1 MTNTTPGKKTSRW
14 STSSLERKL
23 SWVWSQSSFESD
35 GFQTATAPRTGEADS
50 NESNRVPLLPG
61 GPLWPLSWIQH
72 RLLLWD
78 HLLVHHRP
86 LKVPALIDF
95 FAFFLQL
102 SDVQEHWEKCAQII
116 FSLAILIVTIC
127 GRAQFQINAALLCTF
142 VSWTTKTWRKGGNS
156 ARPLSKDIVV
166 LSVKTNLF
174 VCVDVAP
181 KKTSPIQLWPR
192 WNPWTPCI

>member
-1 MTNTTPGKKTSRW
+1 MYQSIIPELERQIRMSPTEFI
-14 STSSLERKL
+14 SSLGGLFGLCLGFSIASFFEIIYWFTIVL
-23 SWVWSQSSFESD
+23 SRFLSLLYFDCCYLFTIVWCS
-35 GFQTATAPRTGEADS
+35 GTLGEVCA
-50 NESNRVPLLPG
+50 NKMYF
-61 GPLWPLSWIQH
+61 H
-72 RLLLWD
+72 R
-78 HLLVHHRP
+78 
-86 LKVPALIDF
+86 
-95 FAFFLQL
+95 
-102 SDVQEHWEKCAQII
+102 
-116 FSLAILIVTIC
+116 SLC

-142 VSWTTKTWRKGGNS
+142 VCWTTKTWRKGGNS